1 MNRKSS
7 ESPRIVREL
16 TSTAAL
22 LRSVP
27 LSVTVLFIAAVL
39 AMNFLAR
46 ITLLSLPFLALN
58 AGITVSWLSFLLMDV
73 MTRHYG
79 PRAATQLS
87 VVAILV
93 NLCCCFFCVVLSRV
107 KGLPGLDMV
116 VGGQWS
122 ILTASTIAFVI
133 SALTNNYTNCY
144 IGRFFR
150 KNPDG
155 KAAFAARSFVS
166 TFLSQVVDNFPFR
179 VPGFGGHALYSRCPA
194 GPLDRLAVHRLLGLL
209 CHPRAPVRGRGRPHR
224 LLYPEAVEGG
234 GRRPGIPGAVL
245 PEWCIVMPVRCNEG
259 GV

>member
-166 TFLSQVVDNFPFR
+166 TFLSQVVDNFLF
-179 VPGFGGHALYSRCPA
+179 VF
-194 GPLDRLAVHRLLGLL
+194 LAFVVM
-209 CHPRAPVRGRGRPHR
+209 P
-224 LLYPEAVEGG
+224 Y
-234 GRRPGIPGAVL
+234 IPGALQVRWTVSQCIGCSVFCAILELLSEVVVAPIGYYILKRWKEEDVGREYLEQYCPNGVL
-245 PEWCIVMPVRCNEG
+245 
-259 GV
+259 